1 VARLLSPVVRLLFSV
16 PLRLYTVDLQLFSVE
31 QLLLNVELL
40 LFSVEQLLL
49 NVELLLFQEVQ
60 ICAATQNRNTKSV
73 FLLHERETVKSL
85 PTMSLSEH
93 AGLQLPLEL

>member
-1 VARLLSPVVRLLFSV
+1 MNVELL
-16 PLRLYTVDLQLFSVE
+16 LFSVE

-49 NVELLLFQEVQ
+49 NVELLLFKAVQ

-73 FLLHERETVKSL
+73 FLLHECEIINRV
-85 PTMSLSEH
+85 
-93 AGLQLPLEL
+93 AD